1 MQRLAET
8 FHGKL
13 RSQRFRS
20 QLLNR
25 AGVECEPSKITR
37 ILEHETIPAQVQN
50 DGCMFWPRH
59 SRRQQIH
66 PPSHTEV
73 ANQEQRF
80 VLIRVPQRK
89 QQVLPPPR
97 QSLESSPFQRPFEPD
112 RKSTRLNS
120 SHIPLSRMPS

>member
-50 DGCMFWPRH
+50 DGGCICCRRECRGQNMQPSFWPQALNRAGVECE
-59 SRRQQIH
+59 
-66 PPSHTEV
+66 PSKITRILEHETIP
-73 ANQEQRF
+73 A
-80 VLIRVPQRK
+80 
-89 QQVLPPPR
+89 QV
-97 QSLESSPFQRPFEPD
+97 Q
-112 RKSTRLNS
+112 N
-120 SHIPLSRMPS
+120 

>member
-1 MQRLAET
+1 MEGLAEKL
-8 FHGKL
+8 GRKL
-13 RSQRFRS
+13 RRQRFWP
-20 QLLNR
+20 QALNR

-80 VLIRVPQRK
+80 VPLCPPQRK
-89 QQVLPPPR
+89 QQVFPPPR
-97 QSLESSPFQRPFEPD
+97 QSLERSPVQRPFEPFHG
-112 RKSTRLNS
+112 RRRQY
-120 SHIPLSRMPS
+120 P